1 MKICFIWVKE
11 FRSFKNFGLNLSSDY
26 IYGFNESTNSLSR
39 KEQKSLPSNFYGD
52 GVEDI
57 TGLFGKNGS
66 GKSNCLELICM
77 LLKGGKSKVKSDFLI
92 VYEKDGHFFCS
103 ISMKDIRYIGPKSN
117 FDVSYQKYE
126 KEISGIKVIYF
137 SNVYDRRPNYFSPQV
152 SDLSMNNLAKKSKQ
166 KSNSFF
172 DQIDFIESS
181 KFKLLEIPIPSQFC
195 IEIDIIPKFKNIS
208 IKTKFDREIANLNK
222 VIKNRLRDLTTKT
235 RFTLSL
241 NYSVFLSLL
250 NSVENRS
257 AESTKLLEFNLN
269 GYLNDLIESN
279 LKSKELSKNLLE
291 MTSKIAKDLLPI
303 EEFRE
308 FEDYL
313 DRIDALENLV
323 PLIEIES
330 IKNNSIKES
339 FVVNMTNSKSDDF
352 ALLLKCLRDN
362 DKTLC
367 SWLGISSGHVAYLNL
382 FSSIFKELYRSRN
395 DVILCIDE
403 GDLYLH
409 PQWQIEFFDKLLNV
423 LPNLSTGKVQI
434 VLTSHSPFLLSDLPN
449 QSITVLSSDETSEA
463 TTGSVIEQKTFGA
476 NLYELYSNLFF
487 LNKNRTGVFANNKI
501 KKLLS
506 QVEATN
512 TDIKPMDVQSFSEI
526 IGDKVIKHLLDK
538 RVNEQ

>member
-26 IYGFNESTNSLSR
+26 VYEFNESTNSLSR
-39 KEQKSLPSNFYGD
+39 KKQKSLPSNFYGN

-92 VYEKDGHFFCS
+92 VYEEDGHIFCS

-117 FDVSYQKYE
+117 FEVNYQKYE
-126 KEISGIKVIYF
+126 KEITGINVIYF
-137 SNVYDRRPNYFSPQV
+137 SNVYDRRPNNFSPQV

-166 KSNSFF
+166 KFNSFF

-222 VIKNRLRDLTTKT
+222 VIKSRLRDLTTKT
-235 RFTLSL
+235 KFTLSL

-257 AESTKLLEFNLN
+257 AESIKLLEFNLN

-279 LKSKELSKNLLE
+279 FKSKDLSKNLLE
-291 MTSKIAKDLLPI
+291 MTSKIAKELLPI
-303 EEFRE
+303 KELHE

-313 DRIDALENLV
+313 DKIGALEDLV

-330 IKNNSIKES
+330 IKNNSMKES
-339 FVVNMTNSKSDDF
+339 FVVNMTYSKSDDF
-352 ALLLKCLRDN
+352 ALLLKCLRNN

-382 FSSIFKELYRSRN
+382 FSSIFKELFRSRN

-449 QSITVLSSDETSEA
+449 QSITVLSSDETNHA
-463 TTGSVIEQKTFGA
+463 TTGSDIEQLTFGA

-487 LNKNRTGVFANNKI
+487 LNKNRTGVFANKKI
-501 KKLLS
+501 KKLLT
-506 QVEATN
+506 QIEE
-512 TDIKPMDVQSFSEI
+512 TDTDVKPKDVQLFSEI
-526 IGDKVIKHLLDK
+526 IGDKVIKHILDK
-538 RVNEQ
+538 GGNE